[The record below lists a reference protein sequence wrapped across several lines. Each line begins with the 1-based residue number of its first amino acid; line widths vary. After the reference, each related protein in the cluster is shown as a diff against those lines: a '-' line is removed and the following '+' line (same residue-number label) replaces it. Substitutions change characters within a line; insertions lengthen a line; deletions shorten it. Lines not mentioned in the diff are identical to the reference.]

1 MRAVVQR
8 VTNASVTVEDET
20 VGAIGPGIMVLVGV
34 SKEDTDKDLKYIVE
48 KVMNLRIFDDENG
61 VMNRSVL
68 DVGGSILAV
77 SQFTL
82 YGDARGG
89 RRPSYF
95 QAAGPEPANE
105 LYERAVAAW
114 RENGIHVETGR
125 FRTEMKVSLVN
136 DGPFTILLDEHL
148 LKS

>member
-8 VTNASVTVEDET
+8 VANASVTVGEET
-20 VGAIGPGIMVLVGV
+20 VGAVGAGLMVLIGV

-48 KVMNLRIFDDENG
+48 KVMNLRVFDDENG
-61 VMNRSVL
+61 IMNRSVL

-95 QAAGPEPANE
+95 RAAGPEPANE

-125 FRTEMKVSLVN
+125 FRTEMMVSLVN
-136 DGPFTILLDEHL
+136 DGPVTILLDSE
-148 LKS
+148 KAF

>member
-8 VTNASVTVEDET
+8 VTQASVTVGGET
-20 VGAIGPGIMVLVGV
+20 VGSVDAGLMVLVGV

-61 VMNRSVL
+61 VMNRSLL

-125 FRTEMKVSLVN
+125 FRTEMRVSLVN
-136 DGPFTILLDEHL
+136 DGPVTILLDSE
-148 LKS
+148 KAF

>member
-8 VTNASVTVEDET
+8 VSQAKVTVENEN
-20 VGAIGPGIMVLVGV
+20 VGEIGPGIMVLIGV
-34 SKEDTDKDLKYIVE
+34 ADTDTDKDLKYIID

-61 VMNRSVL
+61 VMNRSVI
-68 DVGGSILAV
+68 DAGGSILAV

-89 RRPSYF
+89 RRPSYIR
-95 QAAGPEPANE
+95 AAKPEPADAM
-105 LYERAVAAW
+105 YERAVAAW

-125 FRTEMKVSLVN
+125 FRTEMMVSLVN
-136 DGPFTILLDEHL
+136 NGPVTILLDSE
-148 LKS
+148 KTF

>member
-8 VTNASVTVEDET
+8 VTQANVTVDNEK
-20 VGAIGPGIMVLVGV
+20 VGEIGPGIMVLIGV
-34 SKEDTDKDLKYIVE
+34 ADTDTDKDLKYIID

-61 VMNRSVL
+61 VMNRSVI
-68 DVGGSILAV
+68 DAGGSILAV

-89 RRPSYF
+89 RRPSYIR
-95 QAAGPEPANE
+95 AAKPEPADAM
-105 LYERAVAAW
+105 YERAVAAW

-125 FRTEMKVSLVN
+125 FRTEMMVSLVN
-136 DGPFTILLDEHL
+136 HGPVTILLDSE
-148 LKS
+148 KAF

>member
-1 MRAVVQR
+1 MRCVVQR
-8 VTNASVTVEDET
+8 VLSASVTVEGET
-20 VGAIGPGIMVLVGV
+20 VGAIGPGLLALIGV
-34 SKEDTDKDLKYIVE
+34 SSEDGPADVKYIAD
-48 KVMNLRIFDDENG
+48 KVMHLRIFDDENG

-68 DVGGSILAV
+68 DAGGSILAV

-95 QAAGPEPANE
+95 QAAGPEMANE
-105 LYERAVAAW
+105 FYERAVAAW
-114 RENGIHVETGR
+114 RSQGIHVETGR

-136 DGPFTILLDEHL
+136 DGPVTILLDSE
-148 LKS
+148 KAF

>member
-8 VTNASVTVEDET
+8 VTNASVTVENET
-20 VGAIGPGIMVLVGV
+20 VGAVDAGLMVLIGV

-48 KVMNLRIFDDENG
+48 KVMNLRIFDDESG

-95 QAAGPEPANE
+95 RAAAPEPANE

-136 DGPFTILLDEHL
+136 DGPVTILLDSE
-148 LKS
+148 KAF

>member
-8 VTNASVTVEDET
+8 VSQANVTVDNEK
-20 VGAIGPGIMVLVGV
+20 VGEIGPGIMVLIGV
-34 SKEDTDKDLKYIVE
+34 ADTDTDKDLKYIID

-61 VMNRSVL
+61 VMNRSVI
-68 DVGGSILAV
+68 DVSGSILAV

-89 RRPSYF
+89 RRPSYIR
-95 QAAGPEPANE
+95 AAKPEPADAM
-105 LYERAVAAW
+105 YERAVAAW

-125 FRTEMKVSLVN
+125 FRTEMMVSLVN
-136 DGPFTILLDEHL
+136 HGPVTILLDSE
-148 LKS
+148 KTF

>member
-8 VTNASVTVEDET
+8 VTQASVTVDNEK
-20 VGAIGPGIMVLVGV
+20 VGEIGPGIMVLIGV
-34 SKEDTDKDLKYIVE
+34 ADTDTDKDLKYIVE

-61 VMNRSVL
+61 VMNRSLL
-68 DVGGSILAV
+68 DAGGSILAV

-89 RRPSYF
+89 RRPSYIR
-95 QAAGPEPANE
+95 AAKPEPADAM
-105 LYERAVAAW
+105 YERAVTAW

-125 FRTEMKVSLVN
+125 FRTEMMVALVN
-136 DGPFTILLDEHL
+136 NGPVTILLDSE
-148 LKS
+148 KNF